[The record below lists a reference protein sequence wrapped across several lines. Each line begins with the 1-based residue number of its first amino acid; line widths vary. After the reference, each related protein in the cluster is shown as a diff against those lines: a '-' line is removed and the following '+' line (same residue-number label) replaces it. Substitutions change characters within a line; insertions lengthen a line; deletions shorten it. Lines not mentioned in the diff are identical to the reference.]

1 MTATQNSTNHI
12 GRVDT
17 QFFAYGDEKDPV
29 RLGSGSALPGI
40 TLAYETYGIL
50 NEQKDNAILVFH
62 ALTGNQ
68 HVTGDNPSVPGV
80 EQIWNEDC
88 QAGWW
93 NGFVGP
99 GLAFDTDR
107 FFVICA
113 NYLGGC
119 YGSTGPSSV
128 DPVSGRRYAGKFPRV
143 TISDIVDSQVALLD
157 HLKIDRLHAVTGGS
171 VGGMMCLSLATRYP
185 DRVAIVIP
193 IASGLEVTT
202 LQRIC
207 NYEQIY
213 AIEKDP
219 LFNEGNYYDG
229 PCPET
234 GVAFA
239 RMISHKTFISLRT
252 LKNRASK
259 VISQQDNDFSFY
271 QITDPI
277 ESYMLHQGKKFTRR
291 FDANTYLRI
300 LDAWQSF
307 DLRADAGVDSYASL
321 FARCGDQK
329 YLVFSIDSDVCYYP
343 EEQQTLAEELKRAGV
358 PQRRITVHSDKGH
371 DAFLLEPEL
380 FTPHLAHSL
389 EREW

>member
-1 MTATQNSTNHI
+1 MTATQNSTNSI
-12 GRVDT
+12 GSVDT
-17 QFFAYGDEKDPV
+17 QFFAYGDVKNPV
-29 RLGSGSALPGI
+29 RLKSGSVLPEI
-40 TLAYETYGIL
+40 TLAYETCGTL
-50 NEQKDNAILVFH
+50 NERKDNAILVFH
-62 ALTGNQ
+62 ALTGSQ
-68 HVTGDNPSVPGV
+68 HLVGKNPSVPGV
-80 EQIWNEDC
+80 GEIWNEEC
-88 QAGWW
+88 QTGWW

-99 GLAFDTDR
+99 DMAFDTNR

-113 NYLGGC
+113 NYVGGC

-128 DPVSGRRYAGKFPRV
+128 NPTSGKRYAGKFPR
-143 TISDIVDSQVALLD
+143 IALADIVDSQIALID
-157 HLKIDRLHAVTGGS
+157 HLQIDRLHAATGGS

-185 DRVAIVIP
+185 ERVKIVIP

-207 NYEQIY
+207 NYEQVY
-213 AIEKDP
+213 AIENDP
-219 LFNEGNYYDG
+219 LFNGGDYYDG
-229 PCPET
+229 PRPGT

-239 RMISHKTFISLRT
+239 RMISHKTFISLQT
-252 LKNRASK
+252 LKNRATR
-259 VISQQDNDFSFY
+259 VISQHENDFSFY
-271 QITDPI
+271 RITDPI

-307 DLRADAGVDSYASL
+307 DLLADVGADSYASL
-321 FARCGDQK
+321 FTRCGDQK

-343 EEQQTLAEELKRAGV
+343 EEQQKLAEELKRVGV

-380 FTPHLAHSL
+380 FTPHLAHAL
-389 EREW
+389 ERAW

>member
-1 MTATQNSTNHI
+1 MTTTQKSTNSI
-12 GRVDT
+12 DRVET
-17 QFFAYGDEKDPV
+17 KFFVYGDAGNPV
-29 RLGSGSALPGI
+29 QMGSGPVLPEVA
-40 TLAYETYGIL
+40 LAYETYGTL

-62 ALTGNQ
+62 ALTGSQ
-68 HVTGDNPSVPGV
+68 HIVGDNPSVPGV
-80 EQIWNEDC
+80 DEIWNEEC

-99 GLAFDTDR
+99 GMAFDTNR

-113 NYLGGC
+113 NYIGGC

-128 DPVSGRRYAGKFPRV
+128 NPVSGKRYAGTFPRV
-143 TISDIVDSQVALLD
+143 TIADIVDSQVALLD
-157 HLKIDRLHAVTGGS
+157 HLEIQRIHAATGGS
-171 VGGMMCLSLATRYP
+171 VGGLMCLSLATRYP
-185 DRVAIVIP
+185 ERVHIVIP

-207 NYEQIY
+207 NYEQVY
-213 AIEKDP
+213 AIENDP
-219 LFNEGNYYDG
+219 LFNNGDYYDG
-229 PCPET
+229 PRPGP

-239 RMISHKTFISLRT
+239 RMISHKTFISLET

-259 VISQQDNDFSFY
+259 IISQHVNDFSFY
-271 QITDPI
+271 QISDPV

-300 LDAWQSF
+300 LDAWQTF
-307 DLRADAGVDSYASL
+307 DLLGDAGTDSYSSL
-321 FARCGDQK
+321 FSRCGDQK

-343 EEQQTLAEELKRAGV
+343 EEQRALAEELKQAGV

-371 DAFLLEPEL
+371 DSFLLEPEL
-380 FTPHLAHSL
+380 FTPHLAHAL
-389 EREW
+389 ERAW

>member
-1 MTATQNSTNHI
+1 V
-12 GRVDT
+12 G
-17 QFFAYGDEKDPV
+17 E
-29 RLGSGSALPGI
+29 
-40 TLAYETYGIL
+40 
-50 NEQKDNAILVFH
+50 
-62 ALTGNQ
+62 
-68 HVTGDNPSVPGV
+68 
-80 EQIWNEDC
+80 IWNEEC

-99 GLAFDTDR
+99 GMAFDTNR
-107 FFVICA
+107 FFVVCA

-119 YGSTGPSSV
+119 YGSSGPSSV
-128 DPVSGRRYAGKFPRV
+128 NPNSGKRYAGEFPRV
-143 TISDIVDSQVALLD
+143 TIADIVDSQIALLD
-157 HLKIDRLHAVTGGS
+157 HLEIDRLHAATGGS

-185 DRVAIVIP
+185 ERVEIVIP

-207 NYEQIY
+207 NYEQVY
-213 AIEKDP
+213 AIENDP
-219 LFNEGNYYDG
+219 LFNCGNYYDG
-229 PCPET
+229 PPPET

-252 LKNRASK
+252 LQNRASK
-259 VISQQDNDFSFY
+259 VVSQHENDFSFY
-271 QITDPI
+271 QISDPI
-277 ESYMLHQGKKFTRR
+277 ESYMLYQGKKFTRR

-307 DLRADAGVDSYASL
+307 NLLEDAGSDSYASL
-321 FARCGDQK
+321 FSRCGGQK

-343 EEQQTLAEELKRAGV
+343 EEQRTLAEELKRAGV

-380 FTPHLAHSL
+380 FTPHLAHAL